1 MNYKTENKR
10 SSTFPWA
17 LILIVLILILAA
29 MSALSINKIR
39 SGQPGFMTNLW
50 QPSTVQSAD
59 AYLAGNPNALPVPN
73 HVKTILLLGADTSA
87 GGSYRTDV
95 MLLAAFNTKTG
106 KINLF
111 SFPRD
116 LWVTIPGWEDQRL
129 NTAQP
134 HGGYQLL
141 GDTLAYNFGVQ
152 VDAYVAFDFEA
163 FIALIDVIDGI
174 DVVVEQPIADPLY
187 PSMDY
192 GYEPFY
198 LDAGPQHLDGETALK
213 YVRTRHNSDDRE
225 RMRRQQQVIAAVREK
240 VGELELGPALLRLG
254 PALWTQLQENID
266 TDLALDEI
274 LRLGA
279 EVVRIP
285 SERYTYGVLSY
296 PYVYATMIGDQSVL
310 VPDFSLI
317 SGLVAQV
324 FGTPYAW

>member
-17 LILIVLILILAA
+17 LILIILILILAA

-134 HGGYQLL
+134 YGGYQLL
-141 GDTLAYNFGVQ
+141 GDTLAYNFGLRPDHYAM
-152 VDAYVAFDFEA
+152 VDFGGFMYM
-163 FIALIDVIDGI
+163 IYMLDGI
-174 DVVVEQPIADPLY
+174 DVEVSQRMEDRCDFNAQQWCVVEPGTVH
-187 PSMDY
+187 MDQ
-192 GYEPFY
+192 
-198 LDAGPQHLDGETALK
+198 AMALW
-213 YVRTRHNSDDRE
+213 YVRARLNSSDFDRTRRAQEVFQAVLKKLLQPASVRYWPGFFK
-225 RMRRQQQVIAAVREK
+225 AA
-240 VGELELGPALLRLG
+240 
-254 PALWTQLQENID
+254 QEAID
-266 TDLALDEI
+266 TDLKLDGLWAYALPLSKFFKDDVFTTYRLTPNEASPYTTDGGAAVLLPNYPAIQSI
-274 LRLGA
+274 LKQ
-279 EVVRIP
+279 
-285 SERYTYGVLSY
+285 VLW
-296 PYVYATMIGDQSVL
+296 IE
-310 VPDFSLI
+310 
-317 SGLVAQV
+317 
-324 FGTPYAW
+324 